1 MKRIEIAHG
10 KLLLILITT
19 IGTTLVPPCVDA
31 KPTAD
36 DLKNAITQASILGP
50 DCRINVVT
58 ESNQAIVT
66 TFLDRASKRE
76 DDDCKINAVLIA
88 KNIMQMDSDVV
99 KVKVLFYDVD
109 AVKYRQVV
117 VKAGDVLALGGG
129 QIDNQKLLSS
139 LEITSGSRS
148 EESTPS
154 PSPVT
159 SGPAVS
165 VPTSTTATTPSKDLP
180 PNTAVA
186 TSTATATTPKTSSGT
201 NASASTTPPAKTSSP
216 SPPTFSAAGITFT
229 YPRDWIPKRGA
240 NASVLAHF
248 FSSTMADTNYIDVDF
263 FNENRS
269 VEGLADE
276 KYKDWLYQPNY
287 QVVYS
292 GAIKLGAKGTI
303 AGVSRLI
310 TYQIENYP
318 EYRYYQRHVFFGK
331 PGRIY
336 CLRYH
341 AQYKDMQKVNAAFEH
356 MLVTL
361 QVQGSNPST
370 APRSTAGG
378 KKR

>member
-1 MKRIEIAHG
+1 MKKMEIADR

-19 IGTTLVPPCVDA
+19 IGATLVTPGVEA
-31 KPTAD
+31 KPTVD
-36 DLKNAITQASILGP
+36 DLKNAITQAKILGP

-58 ESNQAIVT
+58 ESNQAIVS
-66 TFLDRASKRE
+66 TFIDKASKRE

-109 AVKYRQVV
+109 AVNFRQVV
-117 VKAGDVLALGGG
+117 VKAGDVLAFGEG

-139 LEITSGSRS
+139 LEITRGIVVS
-148 EESTPS
+148 S
-154 PSPVT
+154 P
-159 SGPAVS
+159 A
-165 VPTSTTATTPSKDLP
+165 STTATPNKDLP
-180 PNTAVA
+180 ANTAAA
-186 TSTATATTPKTSSGT
+186 TSTATATTQKTSSGT
-201 NASASTTPPAKTSSP
+201 NASASTPPPAKASSP

-248 FSSTMADTNYIDVDF
+248 FSSTLTDTNYIDVDI
-263 FNENRS
+263 FNDNRT

-292 GAIKLGAKGTI
+292 GAIKLGVKGTI

-341 AQYKDMQKVNAAFEH
+341 AQYKDMQRVNAAFEH

-361 QVQGSNPST
+361 QMQGSNPST
-370 APRSTAGG
+370 TPRSAAGG